1 MSSSPSMAA
10 IAKAANVAKSTVSLA
25 LRNDP
30 RVSCEVRERIQ
41 RVAEEMGYKNNALVS
56 RLMYELRT
64 AGKQTYIGSLAF
76 VNVHRVA
83 ELRKISGH
91 VNDWLVGAEQ
101 QAQRLGYSV
110 DHFWLND
117 PELPV
122 ERLSRIFYARN
133 VQGVIF
139 YGLRDEDCL
148 QGCESIWS
156 HFPSVTI
163 GFRLRKPA
171 LHFVS
176 NDHYFTAVQA
186 CEQLMSRGYSRIGL
200 ILDRWIDDILE
211 HRFVAG
217 YHESC
222 VEKQK
227 SLPILYLEDIRES
240 PRTEWKRKFVEWIDT
255 YHPDACVCLNSYIL
269 DWIHELGI
277 KISDDLGVV
286 LLDISKELKGKV
298 AGMEQQAEWT
308 GMTATDMIIGQILR
322 RESSVPPFQRGI
334 LIESQWCP
342 GPTVREEEVASLA
355 GSAKRRGRKA
365 AKAKT
370 VK

>member
-1 MSSSPSMAA
+1 MNSSPSMAA

-30 RVSCEVRERIQ
+30 RVSVEARERIQ
-41 RVAEEMGYKNNALVS
+41 GIAQKMGYKNNALVA

-64 AGKQTYIGSLAF
+64 AGKQRYIGSLAF

-91 VNDWLVGAEQ
+91 VNSWLVGGEQ
-101 QAQRLGYSV
+101 QANRLGYSV

-117 PELPV
+117 PELSA

-139 YGLRDEDCL
+139 YGLLDEPCL
-148 QGCESIWS
+148 HGCESIWE
-156 HFPSVTI
+156 HFPSVSI
-163 GFRLRKPA
+163 GSRLRKPA

-176 NDHYFTAVQA
+176 NDHYFTAMQA
-186 CEQLMSRGYSRIGL
+186 CEQLAIRGYSRIGL
-200 ILDRWIDDILE
+200 ILDRLLDNILE

-217 YHESC
+217 YRESC
-222 VEKQK
+222 LDQQNNFPV
-227 SLPILYLEDIRES
+227 LYLDDVREY
-240 PRTEWKRKFVEWIDT
+240 PHTEGKRKFIEWFNT
-255 YHPDACVCLNSYIL
+255 YHPDACICLNSFIL
-269 DWIHELGI
+269 DWIKELGI
-277 KISDDLGVV
+277 KIPDEMGVAFLDLP
-286 LLDISKELKGKV
+286 KEIKGKA

-322 RESSVPPFQRGI
+322 REVGLPPFQRGI

-342 GPTVREEEVASLA
+342 GPTVREEIPSPAV
-355 GSAKRRGRKA
+355 SAKRRGRKS
-365 AKAKT
+365 AKEKT
-370 VK
+370 AN